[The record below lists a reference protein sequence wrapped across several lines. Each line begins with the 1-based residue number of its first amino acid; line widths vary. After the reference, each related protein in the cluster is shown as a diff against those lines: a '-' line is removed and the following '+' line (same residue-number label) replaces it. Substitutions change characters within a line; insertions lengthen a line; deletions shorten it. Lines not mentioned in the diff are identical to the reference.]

1 MFIIIISQ
9 HQLTVYYPFL
19 RAPPHAACS
28 AFIHGLSS
36 KWTYFLH
43 TIPDIANLLVSLDE
57 VTNTHFILV
66 LTGQESISDAERQ
79 LLARRLA
86 LVVFWPH
93 STIKTAALEH
103 TSSLKV
109 TAPLAVLIV
118 QQSPTYS
125 TQTITNQRQ
134 VKSDVSWT
142 DETWLAICH
151 RRTTHVR
158 IDCRTETNN
167 GTGERGG
174 CLFVAECISNRR
186 PQLYLA
192 HHFRDVLCLWYG
204 WQPTNLPSRC
214 VCAAP
219 FTVEHALSC
228 PTEGFPTL
236 RHNKVATSWSNHDW
250 GVPWGLH
257 WASTSR
263 AVKKITAPCHFR
275 WR

>member
-57 VTNTHFILV
+57 ATAPTSSLC
-66 LTGQESISDAERQ
+66 
-79 LLARRLA
+79 LLDKRALA
-86 LVVFWPH
+86 MQRGSSWPEGSPWLSWPH
-93 STIKTAALEH
+93 STIKTASLEH

-134 VKSDVSWT
+134 VKSDV
-142 DETWLAICH
+142 
-151 RRTTHVR
+151 
-158 IDCRTETNN
+158 
-167 GTGERGG
+167 
-174 CLFVAECISNRR
+174 
-186 PQLYLA
+186 
-192 HHFRDVLCLWYG
+192 
-204 WQPTNLPSRC
+204 
-214 VCAAP
+214 
-219 FTVEHALSC
+219 
-228 PTEGFPTL
+228 
-236 RHNKVATSWSNHDW
+236 K
-250 GVPWGLH
+250 
-257 WASTSR
+257 
-263 AVKKITAPCHFR
+263 
-275 WR
+275 